1 NDGNLAKQRKQQW
14 TQYCEQLS
22 EFSEHHGSSTMSD
35 RQNGVSVVTL
45 RHRSLSSDRLE
56 GADVER
62 IGQFVSKRC
71 PSAPNLVDHESEMA
85 FVIHRCSSGSNS
97 GSSNSGSK
105 RIPPFNYYDCTNPP
119 PATTTTTPT
128 TAAPKATRPP
138 RVSPA
143 TVTPPTTCP
152 VEYVDVLQ
160 VTPPAKQRT
169 VPIGFLDDLVPQ
181 KGRRLRKHFNELEPF
196 DGQCRFWTDSPLER
210 IHPEQG
216 CIPILKAVYFS
227 RNNNDLDKENA
238 HFKLAEALISTFE
251 LLKWKSCLNRAPSGL
266 SHLDWETP
274 IGSDGSSGSST
285 NQRES
290 MKTAN
295 QHTDRDT
302 GSADESCEAIE
313 AKESIYDER
322 TYSAEEIAIS
332 LLGKFH
338 DKQLPSACDFLWLVS
353 EQDAPQKL
361 LPIPSGGV
369 IDPDETHA
377 HAHDAGTLI
386 RGTQEW
392 APPRPQVIFTYKP
405 PPLERRAQIQR
416 QGNRCEGCGIK
427 VHPAY
432 LSRYRYCHYTGKYN
446 CSGCHK
452 NQMAIIPARVIQRWD
467 FTVLPVSV
475 FAYRVLGDIWSTPLY
490 RVNHLYPDLYSN
502 VKSLRTAR
510 QARVNVKYVKD
521 FIMNCRHSESTRRCF
536 QEVPEYFTS
545 DFDMWSMADF
555 LSVKSGALLRLLHSI
570 ISRCECHI
578 LACELCLGR
587 GFVCEKCIVGRRQ
600 EPRVLFPWQPHV
612 VRCEQCGTRYHEAC
626 WRRDR
631 SCEKCTR
638 MQRRRCATGGESAE
652 KR

>member
-1 NDGNLAKQRKQQW
+1 
-14 TQYCEQLS
+14 
-22 EFSEHHGSSTMSD
+22 MSD
-35 RQNGVSVVTL
+35 RQNGVSAVTH
-45 RHRSLSSDRLE
+45 RHRSRSTDRLVAAT
-56 GADVER
+56 GVER
-62 IGQFVSKRC
+62 LASGQRC

-85 FVIHRCSSGSNS
+85 FVMHRCSSGSNS
-97 GSSNSGSK
+97 SSHHSASK
-105 RIPPFNYYDCTNPP
+105 RIPPFNYHDGTNPP
-119 PATTTTTPT
+119 PSTAQATSAAAPKKGGVTPTVTTTT
-128 TAAPKATRPP
+128 AAG
-138 RVSPA
+138 
-143 TVTPPTTCP
+143 P
-152 VEYVDVLQ
+152 VEYGDVLQ
-160 VTPPAKQRT
+160 VTPPARLRT

-251 LLKWKSCLNRAPSGL
+251 LLKWKSCLNRTASDL
-266 SHLDWETP
+266 SDWEV
-274 IGSDGSSGSST
+274 GSGPAGDSVGGGGSTRREGTEQTGRDADG
-285 NQRES
+285 
-290 MKTAN
+290 
-295 QHTDRDT
+295 TDT
-302 GSADESCEAIE
+302 DESCEAIE
-313 AKESIYDER
+313 AKESVYDER

-361 LPIPSGGV
+361 LPMPSGGV
-369 IDPDETHA
+369 IDPDEQQQA
-377 HAHDAGTLI
+377 HEGAGTLI

-392 APPRPQVIFTYKP
+392 APPRPQVIFTYRP

-490 RVNHLYPDLYSN
+490 RVNHLYPDLYGS
-502 VKSLRTAR
+502 VKSLRAAR
-510 QARVNVKYVKD
+510 LARVNVKYVKD

-545 DFDMWSMADF
+545 DFDMWSMAD
-555 LSVKSGALLRLLHSI
+555 LLAVKSGTLQRLLLSI
-570 ISRCECHI
+570 VSRCERHI

-587 GFVCEKCIVGRRQ
+587 GFVCEKCIGGRRQ
-600 EPRVLFPWQPHV
+600 EPGVLFPWQPHV
-612 VRCEQCGTRYHEAC
+612 VRCEQCGTRYHDGC

-638 MQRRRCATGGESAE
+638 MQRRATDGAATE
-652 KR
+652 KRLAAAQRD

>member
-1 NDGNLAKQRKQQW
+1 M
-14 TQYCEQLS
+14 S
-22 EFSEHHGSSTMSD
+22 ERSK
-35 RQNGVSVVTL
+35 GVL
-45 RHRSLSSDRLE
+45 RGRSHSSDRLA
-56 GADVER
+56 G
-62 IGQFVSKRC
+62 GGSGCQPVSKRC

-85 FVIHRCSSGSNS
+85 FVMHRCSSDSTSSGSTSGSN
-97 GSSNSGSK
+97 
-105 RIPPFNYYDCTNPP
+105 RIPPFNYYDGTNPP
-119 PATTTTTPT
+119 PTRT
-128 TAAPKATRPP
+128 TAAVTVAASSTATTP
-138 RVSPA
+138 RTARAVA
-143 TVTPPTTCP
+143 AQRNAMVTPPAPISGP
-152 VEYVDVLQ
+152 VEYGDVQQ
-160 VTPPAKQRT
+160 VTPPARQRISIG
-169 VPIGFLDDLVPQ
+169 PIGFLDDLVPQ
-181 KGRRLRKHFNELEPF
+181 KGRRLQKHFNELEPF
-196 DGQCRFWTDSPLER
+196 DGQGRLWSDSPLEP

-251 LLKWKSCLNRAPSGL
+251 LLKWKSCLNRTTSTR
-266 SHLDWETP
+266 SSVLDWE
-274 IGSDGSSGSST
+274 GSIESGGDGSGGSSS
-285 NQRES
+285 NRRDS
-290 MKTAN
+290 PRRTAC
-295 QHTDRDT
+295 QQDVD
-302 GSADESCEAIE
+302 SADESCEAIE

-338 DKQLPSACDFLWLVS
+338 DRQLPSACDFLWLVS

-361 LPIPSGGV
+361 LPVPSGSV
-369 IDPDETHA
+369 IDPDDSQPA
-377 HAHDAGTLI
+377 HPHDAHGTLI

-405 PPLERRAQIQR
+405 PPLERRSQIMR

-502 VKSLRTAR
+502 VKNLRVAR

-521 FIMNCRHSESTRRCF
+521 FIMNCRHSESARRCF
-536 QEVPEYFTS
+536 QEVPEYYTS

-555 LSVKSGALLRLLHSI
+555 LAVKSGALLRLLHTI
-570 ISRCECHI
+570 VSRCERHVH
-578 LACELCLGR
+578 ACELCLGR
-587 GFVCEKCIVGRRQ
+587 GFVCEKCIGGGRRQ
-600 EPRVLFPWQPHV
+600 EPGVLFPWQPHV
-612 VRCEQCGTRYHEAC
+612 VRCEQCGTRYHDAC
-626 WRRDR
+626 WRRNQ

-638 MQRRRCATGGESAE
+638 MQRRHGTERHQASE